1 MVNKGST
8 SNDEAELLF
17 LLGSLRHRNIVELI
31 TSYSQNSLTNL
42 LFPRADLDLHQFL
55 LLPCRQSVF
64 QDDATLF
71 QSLHGLSSGLAYLHD
86 FHPRSS
92 SSEDPVTPSLYG
104 YHHDIKPR
112 NILVQGTDFI
122 LADFGLSRVKSEGE
136 ITQTRWKDSTYEYGA
151 PECRDPNTFRPGMVG
166 RALDI
171 WSLACIFSEVMVYME
186 GGSKGIV
193 SFRECRLIDNVHG
206 KTRCFHNNDALAP
219 AVDIHLGNIE
229 SRSSST
235 AICTLGTVIRSMFAS
250 EPESRPKAKEVV
262 EQMIHVTLESFTSTL
277 LQTAEESYQVLNSSG
292 VTDLFRTRLSLEKT
306 RLEAW
311 AAVLGLIPVQ
321 GSRRPHDKQTFH
333 IFPEACSTL
342 SSAIKELRDR
352 PDFDDVHRDQDFII
366 SSLHHTNNSI
376 YGLLSRSLRLSVD
389 GIFAILGTYTKS
401 LESLQLIAPAT
412 KGNLSK
418 SGDIAAISVM
428 KYMSILLQQQDP
440 GSLHGTRIEST
451 LVKQDPSWVDPK
463 MSPQPYWYSFGYLD
477 AEKRR
482 VLVEYK
488 AFDTQWAKDP
498 KATSFEK
505 LGEKVFSQIQGLVN
519 MLQREPKPADFRVLK
534 CLGAFPDIANCR
546 FGFVYSYPHEDRT
559 PIRLHSLLRRQRSQI
574 APPGLSERLALATVL
589 VSSVHSFHVSG
600 WLHKNINSYNILFFC
615 QSLVPLVDGVDLNL
629 ENPYMVGFNHSRQ
642 DGPSAYTEGPVDTTF
657 QDYQHPSYQNGGI
670 RYEKYF
676 DIYSLGLLLLEI
688 GLWSSMGDISHMYP
702 ELSPLGL
709 KGKYMRC
716 CESLDNMGRKY
727 QAVTRTCLEADKW
740 FNHDYESIDLRFQE
754 EVVEKLRS
762 CST

>member
-1 MVNKGST
+1 VVNKS
-8 SNDEAELLF
+8 SSRNDEAELLF

-31 TSYSQNSLTNL
+31 TFYSQNGLTNL
-42 LFPRADLDLHQFL
+42 LFPKADLDLHQFL
-55 LLPCRQSVF
+55 LLRCRPSAF

-71 QSLHGLSSGLAYLHD
+71 QSLHGLSSGLAYLHN
-86 FHPRSS
+86 FNPRST
-92 SSEDPVTPSLYG
+92 SSEDPTTPTLYG

-112 NILVQGTDFI
+112 NILVQGTDFV
-122 LADFGLSRVKSEGE
+122 LADFGVSRVKTESE
-136 ITQTRWKDSTYEYGA
+136 ITQTSWKDSTYEYGA

-171 WSLACIFSEVMVYME
+171 WSLACIFSEIMVYIE
-186 GGSKGIV
+186 GGSKGIER
-193 SFRECRLIDNVHG
+193 FRDCRLLDNVHG
-206 KTRCFHNNDALAP
+206 KTRCFHNNNALAP
-219 AVDIHLGNIE
+219 AVDLHLKNIE
-229 SRSSST
+229 SHSSST

-262 EQMIHVTLESFTSTL
+262 EQMIHVTLESLTSTL
-277 LQTAEESYQVLNSSG
+277 LQTAEDSYQVLNSSG
-292 VTDLFRTRLSLEKT
+292 VTDLFGTRLSLEKT

-321 GSRRPHDKQTFH
+321 GSRRPNDKQTVH

-352 PDFDDVHRDQDFII
+352 PDFDDVYRDQDFII
-366 SSLHHTNNSI
+366 SSFHHTNNNI
-376 YGLLSRSLRLSVD
+376 YGLLNRSLRLSVD
-389 GIFAILGTYTKS
+389 GTFAILGTYTKS

-451 LVKQDPSWVDPK
+451 LVKQDSSSVDPK
-463 MSPQPYWYSFGYLD
+463 MSPQTYWYSFGYLD
-477 AEKRR
+477 TEKRR

-488 AFDTQWAKDP
+488 AFDTLWAKDP
-498 KATSFEK
+498 NATSFKE

-546 FGFVYSYPHEDRT
+546 FGFVYSYPYEDRT

-574 APPGLSERLALATVL
+574 PPPGLSERLALATVL
-589 VSSVHSFHVSG
+589 VSSVHSFHASG

-615 QSLVPLVDGVDLNL
+615 QSLVPLVDLNL
-629 ENPYMVGFNHSRQ
+629 ENPYTVGFNHSRT
-642 DGPSAYTEGPVDTTF
+642 DSPSAYTEGPVDTTF
-657 QDYQHPSYQNGGI
+657 QDYQHPSYRSGGI

-688 GLWSSMGDISHMYP
+688 GLWSSMGDISHM
-702 ELSPLGL
+702 
-709 KGKYMRC
+709 
-716 CESLDNMGRKY
+716 
-727 QAVTRTCLEADKW
+727 
-740 FNHDYESIDLRFQE
+740 
-754 EVVEKLRS
+754 
-762 CST
+762 